1 MSSELFVGPFLSL
14 QRLPSTEAPGS
25 CPGVPS
31 PQLDAA
37 LPCVHVTCVG
47 YGLVLSFVF
56 IFVVLGLADF
66 LVSCEVDKV
75 VLQDS
80 WDLEVDTWS
89 RDS

>member
-1 MSSELFVGPFLSL
+1 ML
-14 QRLPSTEAPGS
+14 S
-25 CPGVPS
+25 CPV
-31 PQLDAA
+31 
-37 LPCVHVTCVG
+37 CVTCGG
-47 YGLVLSFVF
+47 YGLVLNFVF
-56 IFVVLGLADF
+56 IFAVLGLADF

>member
-1 MSSELFVGPFLSL
+1 MLILRAVCGTFSLSARTSL
-14 QRLPSTEAPGS
+14 VHSS
-25 CPGVPS
+25 CPGVLS
-31 PQLDAA
+31 PQRDAI
-37 LPCVHVTCVG
+37 LPCVRVTCGG

-56 IFVVLGLADF
+56 IFVFLGLADF

>member
-1 MSSELFVGPFLSL
+1 MP
-14 QRLPSTEAPGS
+14 RCPAPQTQA
-25 CPGVPS
+25 VS
-31 PQLDAA
+31 PH
-37 LPCVHVTCVG
+37 VHVTCEG
-47 YGLVLSFVF
+47 YGLVLSFVL

-89 RDS
+89 RES

>member
-1 MSSELFVGPFLSL
+1 MP
-14 QRLPSTEAPGS
+14 RCPAPQTHAA
-25 CPGVPS
+25 S
-31 PQLDAA
+31 PH
-37 LPCVHVTCVG
+37 VHVTCGG
-47 YGLVLSFVF
+47 YGLVLSFVL

-89 RDS
+89 RES

>member
-1 MSSELFVGPFLSL
+1 ML
-14 QRLPSTEAPGS
+14 S
-25 CPGVPS
+25 CPV
-31 PQLDAA
+31 
-37 LPCVHVTCVG
+37 CVTCGG